1 MGHRAD
7 ILNWLTTFEKF
18 VREKNF
24 EDAKLLYKDSST
36 LFGTRVEYSRDIEH
50 YKKFQWSNIWNTSE
64 NFAISQVVQIES
76 GDTLSFAAVLWTNT
90 TSLDDVKVQR
100 SGRATFVY
108 EIQDGIARAIHS
120 HFSESPK

>member
-1 MGHRAD
+1 MDHRAE
-7 ILNWLTTFEKF
+7 ILDWLTTFEKF

-36 LFGTRVEYSRDIEH
+36 LFGTRVEYSTDIEH
-50 YKKFQWSNIWNTSE
+50 YQKFQWSNVWDTSE
-64 NFAISQVVQIES
+64 NFTISQVVQMDS
-76 GDTLSFAAVLWTNT
+76 DDTLAIAAVLWTNT

-108 EIQDGIARAIHS
+108 EIQDGIPKAIHS